1 MKVRLK
7 ITTLKTG
14 SRIRSVP
21 KKKLTEMA
29 AMKRRF
35 RQLKGEWL
43 ILEAFG

>member
-21 KKKLTEMA
+21 KKKLTEMV
-29 AMKRRF
+29 AMKRRSW
-35 RQLKGEWL
+35 QLRGEWL
-43 ILEAFG
+43 VLEAFG